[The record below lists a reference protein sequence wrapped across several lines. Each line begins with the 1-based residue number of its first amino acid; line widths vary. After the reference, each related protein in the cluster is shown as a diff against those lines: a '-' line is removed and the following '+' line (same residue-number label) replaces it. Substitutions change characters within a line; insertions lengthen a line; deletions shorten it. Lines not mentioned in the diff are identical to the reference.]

1 VAADAP
7 LFQTR
12 GLGYTYPS
20 RRGNA
25 QAVALRSVDFELH
38 RAEVVAVIGP
48 SGAGKSTLLR
58 CLNGLLQPSA
68 GEVLFQGE
76 PVHSSAARA
85 REVRTR
91 VGMIF
96 QNFGLVPRLNVL
108 TNVLIGRAGQ
118 VPLVRGAAYW
128 FTDGEK
134 QQALQALERVGITDQ
149 WAKRPRELSGGQQQ
163 RVAIAR
169 ALCQQPLAL
178 LADEPVSALDP
189 ATARVVLDHAV
200 RICREEGIAVVAN
213 LHSVA
218 LAKAY
223 GDRIVAFKD
232 GEKVFDGPPV
242 ELSSDLLTDVY
253 GEHYAE
259 F

>member
-1 VAADAP
+1 LTYPGKAGAVPVAALRNVD
-7 LFQTR
+7 FI
-12 GLGYTYPS
+12 
-20 RRGNA
+20 
-25 QAVALRSVDFELH
+25 LRSG
-38 RAEVVAVIGP
+38 EVVAVIGP

-58 CLNGLLQPSA
+58 CLNGLLTPSA
-68 GEVLFQGE
+68 GSVAFRGAL
-76 PVHSSAARA
+76 VHSSTEHARQ
-85 REVRTR
+85 VRTR

-96 QNFGLVPRLNVL
+96 QHFGLVPRLNVL
-108 TNVLIGRAGQ
+108 TNVLLGRAGNL
-118 VPLVRGAAYW
+118 PAGRGLAFW
-128 FTDGEK
+128 FTPAER
-134 QQALQALERVGITDQ
+134 QLALAALERVGILDQ

-169 ALCQQPLAL
+169 ALCQQPLVL

-200 RICREEGIAVVAN
+200 RICREDGIAVVAN

-218 LAKAY
+218 LARVYA
-223 GDRIVAFKD
+223 DRVVAFKA
-232 GEKVFDGPPV
+232 GELTFDGPPG
-242 ELSSDLLTDVY
+242 ELSEDVLGNIY